1 MYLQLRKTSYIIH
14 QQRKFLEKLENP
26 SQRVQRP
33 SKHSKF
39 ICFFFPP
46 SHHSIIFLD
55 FFHPYGLLC
64 ISYRIVFLPYLSFPA
79 LSFMYFFF
87 SLYPVSFL
95 SLFVCIF
102 SIYLSVC
109 VCMFL
114 SLFLSVCICFIN
126 INFCFCFLYLS
137 VCVCMF
143 LSLFL

>member
-1 MYLQLRKTSYIIH
+1 MMYLQLRKTSYIIH

-64 ISYRIVFLPYLSFPA
+64 ISFRFVFLPYLSFPA
-79 LSFMYFFF
+79 FMYFFF
-87 SLYPVSFL
+87 SLYPVSFFNF
-95 SLFVCIF
+95 LFVF
-102 SIYLSVC
+102 SLSICLCLYVSFSLSVG
-109 VCMFL
+109 
-114 SLFLSVCICFIN
+114 
-126 INFCFCFLYLS
+126 LYL
-137 VCVCMF
+137 F
-143 LSLFL
+143 P